1 MTITGATL
9 LFDLGETLQDP
20 SEAVW
25 TEPLKVKFIKEAIL
39 AIASLRPDAVADV
52 ANFTVATDTAK
63 QIIPSDGFT
72 FIEAT
77 RNLGGAYRAIV
88 QVDRAQLDRAL
99 PAWAAPV
106 DGVTGIEQV
115 AFDSRTPK
123 VFYVYPVPTSGTSL
137 SIELIYAKTPAEFT
151 AGAASLG
158 LDDIWLAPIKEYVLY
173 RCYGIN
179 SKRMDP
185 TRSVT
190 HLNTFFNLLDVKLKN
205 DSLLASFQQS

>member
-25 TEPLKVKFIKEAIL
+25 TEPIKVNFVKDAIL
-39 AIASLRPDAVADV
+39 SIASLRPDAVAEV
-52 ANFTVATDTAK
+52 VSFPVITDTAK
-63 QIIPSDGFT
+63 QTIPSDGFA

-77 RNLGGAYRAIV
+77 RNLSGTYRSIV
-88 QVDRAQLDRAL
+88 QVERGQLDRAF
-99 PAWAAPV
+99 PTWSAPV
-106 DGVTGIEQV
+106 DGVTGIEHV
-115 AFDSRTPK
+115 TFDSRTPK
-123 VFYVYPVPTSGTSL
+123 VFYVYPVPTAGASL

-205 DSLLASFQQS
+205 DSLLASFQQ